1 MDNPKLGRYIDPL
14 TDFGFKYLFS
24 NEPHKDLLISFLN
37 SVFQGRK
44 IIKDLKL
51 GATEQIADFS
61 KHRGVTV
68 DLYCTGK
75 DGERFIIEMQRGS
88 QEYFKDRSI
97 YYTSRVINR
106 LVGKKRK
113 WNYELPEVY
122 FIGIMDFRFNDNPDR
137 NYFHDIHLT
146 DRTSGQEFYEKLGY
160 IYIELPNFDKEFT
173 TSDPVEEISE
183 LDKCV
188 YVLKHLSHLNKAPGF
203 LNKLIFKKLFKI
215 AEIVNLKNE
224 ELMSY
229 ESSRKAQW
237 DYDNS
242 IAYAEKKATER
253 GMERGIEKA
262 NAAVVKNMIQKS
274 GLSNEQIS
282 EIVEISIE
290 YVQKIREELGRQD

>member
-1 MDNPKLGRYIDPL
+1 M
-14 TDFGFKYLFS
+14 
-24 NEPHKDLLISFLN
+24 
-37 SVFQGRK
+37 
-44 IIKDLKL
+44 
-51 GATEQIADFS
+51 
-61 KHRGVTV
+61 
-68 DLYCTGK
+68 
-75 DGERFIIEMQRGS
+75 
-88 QEYFKDRSI
+88 
-97 YYTSRVINR
+97 
-106 LVGKKRK
+106 
-113 WNYELPEVY
+113 
-122 FIGIMDFRFNDNPDR
+122 
-137 NYFHDIHLT
+137 
-146 DRTSGQEFYEKLGY
+146 
-160 IYIELPNFDKEFT
+160 
-173 TSDPVEEISE
+173 
-183 LDKCV
+183 
-188 YVLKHLSHLNKAPGF
+188 
-203 LNKLIFKKLFKI
+203 LFKI